1 VTKPKDRDESGETP
15 LETALSKLLLTTVL
29 MNDDLQRGLAARGL
43 TQTRAQALW
52 AILHLEPVTQRQLAE
67 ALRVTPRNVTTL
79 IDALEET
86 GFVTRKDHPSDRRAT
101 LIDLTA
107 KGRKAVLR
115 LKSEKRGFADH
126 LFGGCSAADLTQ
138 FTRTLDLIA
147 ARLQKMAGKTGP

>member
-1 VTKPKDRDESGETP
+1 MASMTKLKDDETP

-29 MNDDLQRGLAARGL
+29 MNDDMQRGLTARGL

-52 AILHLEPVTQRQLAE
+52 AILHLEPVTQRELAE

-86 GFVTRKDHPSDRRAT
+86 GFVARKDHPSDRRAT

-107 KGRKAVLR
+107 KGRKAAAR
-115 LKSEKRGFADH
+115 LKTEKRGFAAR
-126 LFGGCSAADLTQ
+126 LFDGWSAADLTQ
-138 FTRTLDLIA
+138 FTRTLDRIA
-147 ARLQKMAGKTGP
+147 TRLQKLAVPK

>member
-1 VTKPKDRDESGETP
+1 MTKPQGHDDSGETP
-15 LETALSKLLLTTVL
+15 QETALSKLLLTTVL
-29 MNDDLQRGLAARGL
+29 MNDDLQRGLTARGL

-107 KGRKAVLR
+107 KGRKAAAR
-115 LKSEKRGFADH
+115 LKAEKREFAAL
-126 LFGGCSAADLTQ
+126 LFGGHSVGDLTQ

-147 ARLQKMAGKTGP
+147 ARLQKLAAKK